1 VSEDE
6 AMLARIDERL
16 KHLER
21 DIEDLVTR
29 IEFQPIKLSVYG
41 LIGLLLSALIGAI
54 VAGVLR

>member
-1 VSEDE
+1 MSEDE